1 MSKLALLGGGPIRKK
16 DFPSWP
22 LVTKKK
28 VESVS
33 SVIKSG
39 HWDRGNL
46 IEEFENKFAQYQDSQ
61 YCASTTSGTSSLFI
75 ALKVV
80 GVGPGDEVLV
90 PTYTYVATAAVV
102 KLVGAEPVFVDIDP
116 STANIDLKD
125 LLKKITRRTKAVIP
139 VHFAGLP
146 VDMNVLRDIAKK
158 NNLYVIEDAAQ
169 SHGAVFEN
177 KKVGSLGDLGCFSFQ
192 QSKNLSSGEGGAI
205 TTNDIKLANKAF
217 SFHNF
222 GRPKNGP
229 RYKFQMIGGNFRI
242 TDIQAALL
250 LEGLKNLEKET
261 MLRYQNANL
270 LTELLKEFEFLS
282 PIGSHTKKDSRR
294 AYYLYVVRYEKEKF
308 DSILRHIFIEAL
320 KAEGIPVWYGYP
332 KPLNS
337 YEIFSKKIGKLS
349 NWRKD
354 SSCLEAQKLCE
365 EAIWLPQNILLG
377 GRNDIKD
384 IVKAI
389 EKIYDNREELK
400 KF

>member
-1 MSKLALLGGGPIRKK
+1 MSKLALLGGKPIRRKN
-16 DFPSWP
+16 FPTWP
-22 LVTKKK
+22 IITVNKIK
-28 VESVS
+28 SVK
-33 SVIKSG
+33 SVITSG

-46 IEEFENKFAQYQDSQ
+46 IEEFENKFAKYQDSQ
-61 YCASTTSGTSSLFI
+61 YCVATTSGTSSLFI

-90 PTYTYVATAAVV
+90 PAYTYVATAAVV

-116 STANIDLKD
+116 DTANIDLED
-125 LLKKITRRTKAVIP
+125 LSIKITRRTKAVIP

-146 VDMNVLRDIAKK
+146 VNMNALRNITKK
-158 NNLYVIEDAAQ
+158 NLYVIEDAAQ
-169 SHGAVFEN
+169 AHGAIFEG

-229 RYKFQMIGGNFRI
+229 RYEFKMLGGNFRI

-250 LEGLKNLEKET
+250 LEGLKKIEKEAT
-261 MLRYQNANL
+261 LRYQNANL

-294 AYYLYVVRYEKEKF
+294 AYYLYVVRYKKEKF
-308 DSILRHIFIEAL
+308 DNILRHVFIEAL
-320 KAEGIPVWYGYP
+320 RAEGISVWYGYP

-337 YEIFSKKIGKLS
+337 YEIFSKKNGKLF
-349 NWRKD
+349 NWIKN
-354 SSCLEAQKLCE
+354 SSCPEAQKLCE

-377 GRNDIKD
+377 SKNDIKD
-384 IVKAI
+384 IAKAI
-389 EKIYDNREELK
+389 EKIYDDRGELK